1 MKKIFLI
8 LIFLF
13 SSNIHAQHFGNANR
27 YDVTIKKIQVCETA
41 VISSETSFTTSDCV
55 TLGNSDLTVDI
66 ASTSV
71 GSTLGKYADT
81 TAMIQGRTY
90 RYFVPTLSRSFTI
103 KGSVDFTKAS
113 DSSAGK
119 CNTDED
125 ASIASNARHLTLS
138 AGKVGGI
145 ATPMTGY
152 VPSATSSAVIC
163 RNQDCSDFTGSQTIS
178 HDLPNATS
186 LYGNAISVPTDSTGT
201 LQMIYQ
207 LSSPYTVGET
217 VPVITMLFGTNNA
230 LEVFAQ
236 RDDEGND
243 TCRINS
249 YFPKFTVSVSTPD

>member
-41 VISSETSFTTSDCV
+41 VISSETSFTTSNCV

-125 ASIASNARHLTLS
+125 ASIASNARHVTLS

-145 ATPMTGY
+145 YAN
-152 VPSATSSAVIC
+152 S
-163 RNQDCSDFTGSQTIS
+163 NQPFDFIFENLKIQTNLI
-178 HDLPNATS
+178 
-186 LYGNAISVPTDSTGT
+186 
-201 LQMIYQ
+201 Q
-207 LSSPYTVGET
+207 LSFEYKVKTF
-217 VPVITMLFGTNNA
+217 LFLGSS
-230 LEVFAQ
+230 
-236 RDDEGND
+236 
-243 TCRINS
+243 CI
-249 YFPKFTVSVSTPD
+249 